1 MPTRASQFL
10 IGCLIAY
17 LYLKKKENL
26 NFQSFIYPLFY
37 LSAFAIIIFVF
48 FITNENLYPSYYSL
62 PVIFGSAILIYST
75 KFKILENSFL
85 SSYLLIWFGKISYSL
100 YLWHYPIFVYANYL
114 DLLNSSLNQILFL
127 ILSIIFAYISYNFY
141 EKKFRYIYSFSKTL
155 LVSGIFCLLIFLYS
169 YSSINSNGFEKR
181 VPEILSKNYD
191 SIIYKLK
198 DRDGEICYDRKK
210 DFCHLNKDTNNI
222 KVAVVG
228 DSHTAL
234 ITTKL
239 SHNLNYEIISLN
251 NTGCYYLPNF
261 SLMNIGTNVE
271 YERCNSQ
278 IQSERVKKLS
288 MLQNHIIIIGGRL
301 PLYLTGKKFNN
312 LEGGIEGNRFRDLKQ
327 KNSDASYEDEI
338 TRPILKLAE
347 KNKILI
353 IYPIPELGWDIKREI
368 LKNTNKNV
376 LKIKDEFKE
385 NFPIISTS
393 FDVFNERNKDSFKIL
408 DSIKHENISR
418 VFPHK
423 LFCNKS
429 IKNRCVANDKDNL
442 FYIDTDHLSDYAN
455 NEVVKL
461 IIEEIKKIDKESLL
475 N

>member
-1 MPTRASQFL
+1 M
-10 IGCLIAY
+10 
-17 LYLKKKENL
+17 
-26 NFQSFIYPLFY
+26 
-37 LSAFAIIIFVF
+37 
-48 FITNENLYPSYYSL
+48 
-62 PVIFGSAILIYST
+62 
-75 KFKILENSFL
+75 
-85 SSYLLIWFGKISYSL
+85 
-100 YLWHYPIFVYANYL
+100 
-114 DLLNSSLNQILFL
+114 
-127 ILSIIFAYISYNFY
+127 
-141 EKKFRYIYSFSKTL
+141 
-155 LVSGIFCLLIFLYS
+155 
-169 YSSINSNGFEKR
+169 
-181 VPEILSKNYD
+181 
-191 SIIYKLK
+191 
-198 DRDGEICYDRKK
+198 
-210 DFCHLNKDTNNI
+210 
-222 KVAVVG
+222 
-228 DSHTAL
+228 

-239 SHNLNYEIISLN
+239 SQTTNYEIISLN